1 MEKVYKIK
9 NSLRIPMMI
18 AIILSI
24 PVFIDLFSKGIAR
37 QHIVIVS
44 ILVLVFII
52 FAFNN
57 LLRKIC
63 IFDDRISIFSIAGK
77 KIIPFNEIT
86 SVDGISLGRRQYI
99 SIVHKKKTTL
109 VPNSFRDFQSIL
121 VSIKNIVPEDI
132 IGQGL
137 KDIESYPLS
146 RTGDTIGAWIT
157 VIILAV
163 ILATRLG

>member
-109 VPNSFRDFQSIL
+109 VPNSFRDFQNIL

-137 KDIESYPLS
+137 KDIESFPLS